1 MLRERS
7 LGVLEWQL
15 LPNSEGARQSR
26 TNNLQSVVA
35 HLPVSKPINQEE
47 TMLTRTKIVCFV
59 SLFALSIIPN
69 FGCSVFMA
77 AQQPNEK
84 NVDLFKVGTSRSM
97 LLAEFGTPTVSEV
110 RNEKKS
116 EIFKFVQGYS
126 SAVKAGRAF
135 FHGAAD
141 VVTWGLWE
149 VVGTPTEAVFRGN
162 EMAYEVTYDDKD
174 RIDQVTAL
182 KKE

>member
-1 MLRERS
+1 M
-7 LGVLEWQL
+7 
-15 LPNSEGARQSR
+15 
-26 TNNLQSVVA
+26 
-35 HLPVSKPINQEE
+35 I
-47 TMLTRTKIVCFV
+47 TRKKIICLV
-59 SLFALSIIPN
+59 SLFALLIIPN

-77 AQQPNEK
+77 AKQPSEK

-97 LLAEFGTPTVSEV
+97 LLAEFGSPTVSEV

-126 SAVKAGRAF
+126 SGVKASRAF

-149 VVGTPTEAVFRGN
+149 VVGTPAEAVFSGD

-182 KKE
+182 KKD

>member
-1 MLRERS
+1 MITWKNIICL
-7 LGVLEWQL
+7 
-15 LPNSEGARQSR
+15 
-26 TNNLQSVVA
+26 
-35 HLPVSKPINQEE
+35 
-47 TMLTRTKIVCFV
+47 V
-59 SLFALSIIPN
+59 SLFALLIIPN

-77 AQQPNEK
+77 ANQPGEK

-97 LLAEFGTPTVSEV
+97 LLAEFGSPTVSEV

-126 SAVKAGRAF
+126 SEVKTSRAF

-141 VVTWGLWE
+141 VVTGGLWE
-149 VVGTPTEAVFRGN
+149 VVGTPTEAVFNGD
-162 EMAYEVTYDDKD
+162 EMAYEVTYDDNDK
-174 RIDQVTAL
+174 IDQVTSL